1 MSPFIICTVVTVLLI
16 GGVGLVLAL
25 RSGASRSAAI
35 RTRGRTKVDASFARS
50 RFSERR
56 EWLEADFFKLGSQS
70 GSPRGLRW
78 AGCDFDN
85 DVSFAIDK
93 RTGELT
99 ALTAVGIQFEA
110 IEGGEMEDVEAVA
123 NEKAATAVFRFD
135 GQKWQATGKTVF
147 NLSPVETIE
156 YYQNELETIEI

>member
-1 MSPFIICTVVTVLLI
+1 MSSFIVLTVAAI
-16 GGVGLVLAL
+16 LVL
-25 RSGASRSAAI
+25 GASGLFLAF
-35 RTRGRTKVDASFARS
+35 RTAVRTGANPSRRAKKVDPEFGRS
-50 RFSERR
+50 KFSERR
-56 EWLEADFFKLGSQS
+56 EWLEADFYKLGSES

-78 AGCDFDN
+78 VGCDFQD

-110 IEGGEMEDVEAVA
+110 IEGGGMEDVEAVA

-135 GQKWQATGKTVF
+135 GTEWQATGKTVF
-147 NLSPVETIE
+147 NLSPTETIE